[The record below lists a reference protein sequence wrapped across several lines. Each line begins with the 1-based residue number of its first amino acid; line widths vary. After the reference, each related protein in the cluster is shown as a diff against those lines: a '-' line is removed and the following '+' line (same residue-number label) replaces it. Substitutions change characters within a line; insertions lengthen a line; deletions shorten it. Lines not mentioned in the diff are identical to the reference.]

1 MLRLTRHAEVVPL
14 LHIDDEWTY
23 VTAEKISN
31 PQICTCNHTCILNFN
46 LNASAVHDIC
56 EMSTAVIVG
65 RCSNVCV
72 DVFDEVRRGILL
84 SPSFCDIIKTRGKVN
99 VRLYKRTCSLC
110 SCAIILGRKKM
121 SVSQICTWVLL
132 YTATKCRTRWP
143 TWQKPPFHSV
153 MWWKTF
159 KFFEKSWKWVKE
171 NPGKQFYSH
180 GKWEKRQNC
189 PGTLFKLSAVWYY

>member
-31 PQICTCNHTCILNFN
+31 PQICTCNHTCILHFY
-46 LNASAVHDIC
+46 LNVAHDIC

-132 YTATKCRTRWP
+132 YTATKCRTRRP
-143 TWQKPPFHSV
+143 T
-153 MWWKTF
+153 
-159 KFFEKSWKWVKE
+159 
-171 NPGKQFYSH
+171 
-180 GKWEKRQNC
+180 
-189 PGTLFKLSAVWYY
+189 